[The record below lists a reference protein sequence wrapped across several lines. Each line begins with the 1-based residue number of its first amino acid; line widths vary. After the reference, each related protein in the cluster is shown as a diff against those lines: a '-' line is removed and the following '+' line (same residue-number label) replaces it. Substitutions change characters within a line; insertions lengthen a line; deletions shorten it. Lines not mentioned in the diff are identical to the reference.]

1 MTCWLLDSIK
11 DYERSKGFYKFV
23 PLLGMFSSQDFYKA
37 GHRGHRIDVLGQ
49 LLDFVENDYLD
60 EEFGID

>member
-1 MTCWLLDSIK
+1 
-11 DYERSKGFYKFV
+11 
-23 PLLGMFSSQDFYKA
+23 MFSSQDFYKA